1 MLSFALRCILL
12 RALNFQSGARS
23 CLNPSD
29 ALPAS
34 SPGVASRLRER
45 FWGVC
50 GSCGLGGTWPWV
62 GSPLHRT
69 RSCPAARPPRKAPNS
84 HPDHRDL
91 AVRLRVLLWPCSIF
105 FFFTGHLCKMH
116 THLLLLLLSPSS
128 SNFRGLWVLACM
140 ACAISNSH
148 PGETSP
154 AAQSLSSGEPGK
166 GSWENSRKI
175 K

>member
-105 FFFTGHLCKMH
+105 FFFYRASLQNAHPPSPPPFVSFLLQLQRSLGPGLYGLCH
-116 THLLLLLLSPSS
+116 FQLSP
-128 SNFRGLWVLACM
+128 RGNVPSGAVPVLRGA
-140 ACAISNSH
+140 
-148 PGETSP
+148 
-154 AAQSLSSGEPGK
+154 
-166 GSWENSRKI
+166 RRR
-175 K
+175 